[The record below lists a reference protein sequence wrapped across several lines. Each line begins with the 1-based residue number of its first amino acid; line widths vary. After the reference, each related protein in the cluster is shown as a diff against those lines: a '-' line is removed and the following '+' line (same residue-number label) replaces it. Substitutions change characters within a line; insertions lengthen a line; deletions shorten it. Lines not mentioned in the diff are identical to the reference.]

1 MAFRVRN
8 TSVSLTET
16 ILSATEAEANKIDL
30 EPTQLKQYGS
40 KYLYNPEAVSKYAPK
55 VKVTANDPE
64 HYLRE
69 DNQPVFEKEQLVLD
83 ETTGK
88 WHLVKESQAFSYE
101 S

>member
-16 ILSATEAEANKIDL
+16 IPSAAQAEADKIDL

-40 KYLYNPEAVSKYAPK
+40 KYLYNPVEVYKYVPK
-55 VKVTANDPE
+55 VKVTTNDPE